1 MDIYLTETGSG
12 GRRFTFPSLPERIR
26 VKNSTNYQSFDILS
40 MGTIKIPKA

>member
-26 VKNSTNYQSFDILS
+26 VKTQQIISPSTFYQWGLLKFQ
-40 MGTIKIPKA
+40 KE